1 MAQETDAEGLKL
13 TTTNLM
19 LESVQCR
26 LDTGRTLSIQ
36 YSPFLKQYVEVN
48 PFVEAFTDAFFADD
62 YTNDNPIIDV
72 KLCWCSQYFDR
83 GVEFCPDEFDSCRVD
98 GTEGPITCFLDT
110 ESGAFIRGFWFICI
124 FWFMALIYAFGCT
137 EQGTSAQAFLRRKVF
152 LKLTC
157 RGQPRGAGAEQEML
171 LNDIETMIEQDPNRA
186 TWLLRSAFL
195 RERRRQQTREDRSNR
210 RRGETNDRDEGENAG
225 EEPSN
230 NGTNDGSIRV
240 NSLITS
246 GWQQSMELKV
256 KKYNGKNANIKK
268 VQDPV
273 VTSDSSDASAAPPDS
288 QSQTAEDN
296 EDDTNDRKS
305 TTFSLASAQQF
316 LNTAV
321 SMLGDTVADLGDN
334 DDDYDQEDL
343 VQCAICLC
351 DVNDGDRIGDIPCG
365 HIYCVECL
373 KDWLKRKNH
382 CPLCQ
387 LGGIA
392 TPQRSSDPA
401 TASNSTT
408 ASSNTESDTQQNAA
422 EEGRSSASSDADSPA
437 TRSGLSRGGR
447 GGLIL
452 SNFLPSRAWRSQ
464 SDTSDAN
471 GPAQRSGGGGLL
483 SQAFSNRV
491 QADFLESR
499 ARRTRGERQQDVNA

>member
-1 MAQETDAEGLKL
+1 MAQETDVEGLKL
-13 TTTNLM
+13 TTANLM

-26 LDTGRTLSIQ
+26 LGTGRTLSIQ
-36 YSPFLKQYVEVN
+36 YSPFLKQYVEIN
-48 PFVEAFTDAFFADD
+48 PFVEAFTDAFYADD

-72 KLCWCSQYFDR
+72 KVCWCSQYFDR

-110 ESGAFIRGFWFICI
+110 ESGAFIRGFWFICV

-137 EQGTSAQAFLRRKVF
+137 EQGNSAQAFLRRKVF
-152 LKLTC
+152 LKLKC
-157 RGQPRGAGAEQEML
+157 NGQSRGAVAEQEML
-171 LNDIETMIEQDPNRA
+171 LHDIETMIEQDPNRA

-195 RERRRQQTREDRSNR
+195 RERRRQQAREDRSNR
-210 RRGETNDRDEGENAG
+210 RRRGETNEGEEGEGAG
-225 EEPSN
+225 QETSN
-230 NGTNDGSIRV
+230 DDNDISNIRV
-240 NSLITS
+240 NSLISS
-246 GWQQSMELKV
+246 GWQQTMELKV
-256 KKYNGKNANIKK
+256 KKYNGKNAMNKK
-268 VQDPV
+268 KPDLV
-273 VTSDSSDASAAPPDS
+273 VTSDSSDASAAAPDS
-288 QSQTAEDN
+288 QSQIPD
-296 EDDTNDRKS
+296 DDTNDNKS
-305 TTFSLASAQQF
+305 TTFSLESAQQF

-321 SMLGDTVADLGDN
+321 SMLGDTVVDLGDN
-334 DDDYDQEDL
+334 NHDHEQQDI

-401 TASNSTT
+401 TANNSTT
-408 ASSNTESDTQQNAA
+408 ANSNTESDTQQNAA
-422 EEGRSSASSDADSPA
+422 EEGRSSTSSDANSPF
-437 TRSGLSRGGR
+437 RSGSNRGGQ

-452 SNFLPSRAWRSQ
+452 SSFLPSRARRSQ
-464 SDTSDAN
+464 SETDDPNS
-471 GPAQRSGGGGLL
+471 PAQRSGGGGLL

-499 ARRTRGERQQDVNA
+499 TRQAEGERHQDVNA